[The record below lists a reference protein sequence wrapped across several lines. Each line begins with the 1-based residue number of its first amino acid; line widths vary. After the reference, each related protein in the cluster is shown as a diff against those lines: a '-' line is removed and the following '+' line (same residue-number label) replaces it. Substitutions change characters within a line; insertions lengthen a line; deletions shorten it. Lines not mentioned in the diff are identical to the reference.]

1 MPSSLPRRNHKV
13 HLSLTS
19 PWHWPSLSSRKVGF
33 RISLFEASSNVHLRY
48 GLESSP
54 SHLVTRCLEGSDKFV
69 SSLIASIA
77 TGQATLPRRDL
88 HPLKLSCLHG
98 ARLVSENLLLAATN
112 LAPNASLRARQY
124 YDGDFCHQRTIPN
137 CWATF
142 QVSQAEIR

>member
-77 TGQATLPRRDL
+77 TGQATPPRRDL

-98 ARLVSENLLLAATN
+98 ARLVSENPPPPASALGLGPLPPR
-112 LAPNASLRARQY
+112 APCLSPHFRA
-124 YDGDFCHQRTIPN
+124 
-137 CWATF
+137 
-142 QVSQAEIR
+142 